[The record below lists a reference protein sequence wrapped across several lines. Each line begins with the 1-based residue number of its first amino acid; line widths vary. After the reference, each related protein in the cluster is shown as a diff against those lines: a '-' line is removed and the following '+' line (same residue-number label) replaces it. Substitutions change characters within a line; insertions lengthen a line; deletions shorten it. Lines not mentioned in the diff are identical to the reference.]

1 MKVLRCQIED
11 LPNHI
16 AAIESYTHFF
26 NIDIVQSGIRENMIR
41 FTKEAY
47 HNPDNNVVPTKL
59 VDDTGNAVHYL
70 LFYHGKTKPVA
81 ISKGGV
87 LTEYGKEHY
96 KAMDLFA
103 PDIIKSY
110 LELAFNKDTT
120 EFLVYQ
126 RMARSRFSN
135 RLIKRYTEPGM
146 PLEGWKVRV
155 IAEIPPYG
163 LIQDEALAQWV
174 VGRLNGLVP
183 ERMTITQLTKIS

>member
-41 FTKEAY
+41 FTKDAY
-47 HNPDNNVVPTKL
+47 YNTDNNVIPTKL
-59 VDDTGNAVHYL
+59 VDDTENVIYYL

-87 LTEYGKEHY
+87 FTEYGKQNY
-96 KAMDLFA
+96 KSTDMYDK
-103 PDIIKSY
+103 DIIKSY
-110 LELAFNKDTT
+110 VDIAFNENTN

-126 RMARSRFSN
+126 RKARSRFSN
-135 RLIKRYTEPGM
+135 KLIKKYTEPGM

-163 LIQDEALAQWV
+163 IIEDKVLAQWV

-183 ERMTITQLTKIS
+183 ERMTITQLIKIS